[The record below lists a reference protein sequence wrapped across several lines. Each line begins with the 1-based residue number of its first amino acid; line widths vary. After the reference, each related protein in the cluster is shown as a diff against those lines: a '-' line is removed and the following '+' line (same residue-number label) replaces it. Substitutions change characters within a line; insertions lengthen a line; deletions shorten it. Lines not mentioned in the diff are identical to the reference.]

1 MDPYEPEPPAEGQ
14 EMQADAFLG
23 ALGFIVCL

>member
-1 MDPYEPEPPAEGQ
+1 MSRIEKEGKIVVLGCG
-14 EMQADAFLG
+14 EGSKG